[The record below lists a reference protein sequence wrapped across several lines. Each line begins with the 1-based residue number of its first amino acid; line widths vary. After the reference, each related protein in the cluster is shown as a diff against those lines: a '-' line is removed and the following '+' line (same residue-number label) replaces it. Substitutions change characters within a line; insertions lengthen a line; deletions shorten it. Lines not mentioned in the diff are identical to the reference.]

1 MLIGHLYIFG
11 ETSVQIL
18 CPFCI
23 WVMCLNCK
31 CSLYIL
37 VSVPYQ
43 VYDQWVGGVIAYRNG
58 RSGKYILVRSGRSGK
73 YILVDELELFL
84 KLCLEI
90 SAHLVSWKRNDIR
103 DHIL

>member
-1 MLIGHLYIFG
+1 
-11 ETSVQIL
+11 
-18 CPFCI
+18 
-23 WVMCLNCK
+23 MCLSCK
-31 CSLYIL
+31 CSLYIV

-43 VYDQWVGGVIAYRNG
+43 VYDQWVGGVIAYRN
-58 RSGKYILVRSGRSGK
+58 GRSGK

-103 DHIL
+103 DRIL

>member
-23 WVMCLNCK
+23 WVMCLSCK
-31 CSLYIL
+31 CSLYIV

-43 VYDQWVGGVIAYRNG
+43 VYDQWVGGVIAYRN
-58 RSGKYILVRSGRSGK
+58 GRSGK

-103 DHIL
+103 DRIL

>member
-23 WVMCLNCK
+23 WVMCLSCK
-31 CSLYIL
+31 CSLYIV

-58 RSGKYILVRSGRSGK
+58 RSGKC
-73 YILVDELELFL
+73 ILVDELELFL

-103 DHIL
+103 DRIL

>member
-1 MLIGHLYIFG
+1 MLNFSCAYWPFVHL
-11 ETSVQIL
+11 SDPLPIL
-18 CPFCI
+18 YLGYVSI
-23 WVMCLNCK
+23 LSCK
-31 CSLYIL
+31 CSLYIV

-43 VYDQWVGGVIAYRNG
+43 VYDQQWGGVIAYRNG
-58 RSGKYILVRSGRSGK
+58 KSGEYILA
-73 YILVDELELFL
+73 DELDLFL